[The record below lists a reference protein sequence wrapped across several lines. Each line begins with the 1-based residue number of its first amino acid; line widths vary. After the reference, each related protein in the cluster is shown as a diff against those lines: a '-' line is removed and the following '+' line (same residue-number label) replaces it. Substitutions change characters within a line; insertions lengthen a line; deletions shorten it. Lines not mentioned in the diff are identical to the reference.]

1 MLKHSKVIE
10 FLMDV
15 PLPIL
20 TNKWVIKRE
29 KLTPGLEAVFFRDD
43 GADLHCFLKSNLSEI
58 GRPLICCLQNIS
70 GLDMFH
76 DTVMTRQQDIH
87 FQFGKGHK

>member
-1 MLKHSKVIE
+1 MPEKRKRQSKKTSTASHMLKHSKIIE

-43 GADLHCFLKSNLSEI
+43 GADLHCFLKCNV
-58 GRPLICCLQNIS
+58 R
-70 GLDMFH
+70 
-76 DTVMTRQQDIH
+76 V
-87 FQFGKGHK
+87 